1 MSRGYH
7 AAGTASSEMRPYQSD
22 PGELLFLRDT
32 MLSADRSWKFRELK
46 EARTVATVGSR
57 RMSFMA

>member
-46 EARTVATVGSR
+46 EARTVATVGTGD
-57 RMSFMA
+57 